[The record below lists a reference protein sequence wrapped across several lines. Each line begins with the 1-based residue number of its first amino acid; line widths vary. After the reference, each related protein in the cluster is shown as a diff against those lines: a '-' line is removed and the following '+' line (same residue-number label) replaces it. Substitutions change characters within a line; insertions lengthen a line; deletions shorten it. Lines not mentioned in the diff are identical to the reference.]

1 MQQLYVY
8 NVAHTGCPGCPAS
21 PFSPTAPSSPGVP
34 TGPALPVAPAS
45 PSSPTGPCKPVIPGR
60 PIGPEAPCKHQF
72 HLDKLCGYGTKRKT
86 AFCRQTYWRPRWT
99 LRPFVSHITRV
110 SLDGCWTW
118 DTIGAGWTR
127 GSLQLGTE
135 ECSR

>member
-1 MQQLYVY
+1 MTRQLTSHDPTVDMQQLYVY
-8 NVAHTGCPGCPAS
+8 NAAHTGCPGCPAS

-72 HLDKLCGYGTKRKT
+72 HLDKLCGYVTKHNT
-86 AFCRQTYWRPRWT
+86 TSCRQTYRRPRWT
-99 LRPFVSHITRV
+99 LRSFVSHITGV
-110 SLDGCWTW
+110 SLDGCWTR
-118 DTIGAGWTR
+118 DTIGAG
-127 GSLQLGTE
+127 
-135 ECSR
+135 